1 MPLPHVP
8 LVTLLVSTQT
18 LNAVLLV
25 PLLVVMHLLSRD
37 VETMGDH
44 VVRPAV
50 ARAQLVVLALVVA
63 SVALILVPDG

>member
-1 MPLPHVP
+1 MPLVP
-8 LVTLLVSTQT
+8 LLVSTQT

-37 VETMGDH
+37 PDTMGEY

-50 ARAQLVVLALVVA
+50 ARAQLAVLVMVVA
-63 SVALILVPDG
+63 SVALVLVLAL